1 MNRKT
6 SLSAANLT
14 DEELLELYLSLPKKQ
29 REERFTDTAHAAEIV
44 GLAIRTIEFWIESGE
59 VQAVIIGRKY
69 RVDLDSLRA
78 YLKERMRR
86 HES

>member
-6 SLSAANLT
+6 SPSPVNLT

-29 REERFTDTAHAAEIV
+29 RQERFTTTAHAAEIT
-44 GLAIRTIEFWIESGE
+44 GLAIRTIQFWIESGE

-69 RVDLDSLRA
+69 QIDLDSLRTH
-78 YLKERMRR
+78 LKEQMNKHR
-86 HES
+86 